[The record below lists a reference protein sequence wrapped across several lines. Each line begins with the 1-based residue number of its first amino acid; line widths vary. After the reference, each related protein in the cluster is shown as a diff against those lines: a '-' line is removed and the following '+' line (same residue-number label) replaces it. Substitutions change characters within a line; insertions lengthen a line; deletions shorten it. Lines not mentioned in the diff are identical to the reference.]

1 MARCFFY
8 IRDSYAFWQ
17 SYLELTGVEFAVF
30 VYEEL
35 AADPIPFVSHLAEHL
50 QVPLPAE
57 LQTSMAVQR
66 DDLTEEWIARF
77 HEDRR
82 SANLLEAYDRREHI
96 PGKLKNFVKLGTRSL
111 RPRYPFAF

>member
-1 MARCFFY
+1 M
-8 IRDSYAFWQ
+8 
-17 SYLELTGVEFAVF
+17 
-30 VYEEL
+30 
-35 AADPIPFVSHLAEHL
+35 
-50 QVPLPAE
+50 PLPAE

-66 DDLTEEWIARF
+66 DDLTEEWIARV